1 MARTKKS
8 SSLTEEIYDKLY
20 KSIMNGEIQPGA
32 NLNISSL
39 KEEFGVSLAVVR
51 EALLKLTAQG
61 IVEQRPNCGF
71 DVVELNKERL
81 EHVMEARRL
90 NEGAALKLALKN
102 GDIQWQSNIIAKAYE
117 LEHTQVYLDEEKRK
131 INPEWNERHKEFHYA
146 LIKGCG
152 NDVLLSICSYLW
164 NNSQVYRKQS
174 LLMKGEGRDFNEE
187 HKCLMD
193 AVLKREEKEAIER
206 FEAHIENTK
215 RQMLSL
221 FLI

>member
-1 MARTKKS
+1 
-8 SSLTEEIYDKLY
+8 
-20 KSIMNGEIQPGA
+20 
-32 NLNISSL
+32 
-39 KEEFGVSLAVVR
+39 
-51 EALLKLTAQG
+51 
-61 IVEQRPNCGF
+61 
-71 DVVELNKERL
+71 
-81 EHVMEARRL
+81 MEARRL

-164 NNSQVYRKQS
+164 NISQVYRKQS